1 MFNMIYYRLR
11 MAAIFTCLVFSY
23 AAHAQIGPAIERAAA
38 RAALKAAETQA
49 VKRATAGV
57 ATSTSRSSINQAT
70 DRVVRKWSSSLCK
83 PAAPCPLDEK
93 TANTFRGGSYKEV
106 ILGRDTV
113 LYRAYHN
120 PARKFGDPSGRVSYW
135 SRSDAKGTKAVVD
148 SGIEVSR
155 YGNTADR
162 LVAIKVPKGTR
173 VFEGNTHSIHK
184 GPIGGGNQVI
194 LNKTRPEWEIKKH

>member
-1 MFNMIYYRLR
+1 MINIMYRGFR
-11 MAAIFTCLVFSY
+11 MAAIFTCLAFSY
-23 AAHAQIGPAIERAAA
+23 ATYAQIGPAVERAAA

-49 VKRATAGV
+49 AKRATAGV
-57 ATSTSRSSINQAT
+57 VTSTSRGSINQAT

-106 ILGRDTV
+106 ILGRDTT

-120 PARKFGDPSGRVSYW
+120 LDRKFGDPSGRISYW

>member
-1 MFNMIYYRLR
+1 MFNRIYCGFRA
-11 MAAIFTCLVFSY
+11 AAIFTFLAFSY

-38 RAALKAAETQA
+38 RAALKAAEMQA

-57 ATSTSRSSINQAT
+57 ATSRSSINQAT
-70 DRVVRKWSSSLCK
+70 DRVVKKWSSALCK

-106 ILGRDTV
+106 ILGRDTT

-120 PARKFGDPSGRVSYW
+120 PDRKFGDPSGQVSYW
-135 SRSDAKGTKAVVD
+135 SRSDATGTKAVVD
-148 SGIEVSR
+148 RGIEVSR
-155 YGNTADR
+155 YGNTANR

-173 VFEGNTHSIHK
+173 AYEGIAHGIHK
-184 GPIGGGNQVI
+184 GPIGGGNQII
-194 LNKTRPEWEIKKH
+194 LNKVKPEWEIIKH

>member
-1 MFNMIYYRLR
+1 MFNRIYCGLR
-11 MAAIFTCLVFSY
+11 AAAILTFLAFSY

-57 ATSTSRSSINQAT
+57 ATSRSSINQAT
-70 DRVVRKWSSSLCK
+70 DRVVKKWSSSLCK

-106 ILGRDTV
+106 ILGRDTT

-120 PARKFGDPSGRVSYW
+120 PDRKFGDPSGQVSYW
-135 SRSDAKGTKAVVD
+135 SRSDATGTKAVVD
-148 SGIEVSR
+148 RGIEVSR
-155 YGNTADR
+155 YGNTANR

-173 VFEGNTHSIHK
+173 VYEGIAHGIHK
-184 GPIGGGNQVI
+184 GPIGGGNQII
-194 LNKTRPEWEIKKH
+194 LNKVKPEWEIIKH